1 MAKYA
6 LVKLTLPS
14 VAKALWA
21 LTKESRRERREA
33 GSTVGAT
40 AGRGRCSCALL
51 NDLEGDFGGDA
62 RRRTMA
68 GANAPIDAPPVNGG
82 TRRIVRRMWANRYV
96 RGVDDDILVVRIREH
111 HRRDKCL
118 A

>member
-33 GSTVGAT
+33 GFN
-40 AGRGRCSCALL
+40 RRCHGGSRPLL
-51 NDLEGDFGGDA
+51 L
-62 RRRTMA
+62 R
-68 GANAPIDAPPVNGG
+68 AP
-82 TRRIVRRMWANRYV
+82 
-96 RGVDDDILVVRIREH
+96 E
-111 HRRDKCL
+111 
-118 A
+118 

>member
-1 MAKYA
+1 MILKVILAETHA
-6 LVKLTLPS
+6 DGRWL
-14 VAKALWA
+14 
-21 LTKESRRERREA
+21 ER
-33 GSTVGAT
+33 TP
-40 AGRGRCSCALL
+40 
-51 NDLEGDFGGDA
+51 
-62 RRRTMA
+62 
-68 GANAPIDAPPVNGG
+68 PIDAPPVNGG